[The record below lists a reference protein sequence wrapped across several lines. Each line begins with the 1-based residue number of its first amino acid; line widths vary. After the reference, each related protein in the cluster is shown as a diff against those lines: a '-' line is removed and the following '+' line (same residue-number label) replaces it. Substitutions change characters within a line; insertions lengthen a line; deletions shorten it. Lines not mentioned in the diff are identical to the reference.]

1 MGFQMDPAMTRTR
14 NSQAEKRTSISQA
27 FQAFQDFCTL
37 VANGIGWVW
46 NWNKLRKGQAI
57 LKIVPLPNS
66 WVDYSF
72 TF

>member
-1 MGFQMDPAMTRTR
+1 MGFRMDPAMTRTR

-37 VANGIGWVW
+37 VANGIVWVW
-46 NWNKLRKGQAI
+46 NWIKLRKGQAI
-57 LKIVPLPNS
+57 LKIDPFPNP